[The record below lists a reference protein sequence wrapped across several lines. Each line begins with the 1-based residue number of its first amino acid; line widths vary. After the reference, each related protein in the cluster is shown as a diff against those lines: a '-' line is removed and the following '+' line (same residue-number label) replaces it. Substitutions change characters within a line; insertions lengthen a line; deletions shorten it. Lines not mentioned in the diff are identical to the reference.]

1 MKKVYDNERKLS
13 SIVNRKKALV
23 FIMKYKN
30 QVLTCE
36 TKKFTGVRTI
46 AKIKS
51 PNNAEVFI
59 EFEVIQGRGKLIFI
73 KQHKVYPLIEGQ
85 YKGKILLPKETGL
98 FRLRIAGD
106 NLDSKLK
113 IYKQ

>member
-73 KQHKVYPLIEGQ
+73 KDKKVYPLIEGN
-85 YKGKILLPKETGL
+85 YKNKILFPKEAGL
-98 FRLRIAGD
+98 FRLRIVGD
-106 NLDSKLK
+106 NLESKLK